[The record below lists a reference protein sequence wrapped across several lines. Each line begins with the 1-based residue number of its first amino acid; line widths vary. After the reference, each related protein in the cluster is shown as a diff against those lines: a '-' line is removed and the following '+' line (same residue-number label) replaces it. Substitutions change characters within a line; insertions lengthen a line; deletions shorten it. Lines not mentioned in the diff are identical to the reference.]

1 MKLKYLL
8 TSLILYALTGCADNV
23 SSLKEEANKGGVTE
37 KKKAAS
43 EKKTSK
49 ATEEKSLIV
58 SDTQVDNMRDIMR
71 RVVHGGKVSGPEEL
85 FKIING
91 QTQTT
96 DRELPVPAAVTNAIE
111 SGLRIVCYQEGS
123 DAVVASTDSALLGK
137 SASDFRT
144 SDGEIV
150 RDVAIRKLRESGTDE
165 VIFTYVVH
173 PKDDGPLVNG
183 KTVTHGRVVVA
194 EGRRAFPFHS
204 EKKFLCTAAAKI
216 DAR

>member
-8 TSLILYALTGCADNV
+8 ASLILYTLAGCVENV
-23 SSLKEEANKGGVTE
+23 NSLKEGTNKNSEAG
-37 KKKAAS
+37 KKKAAP
-43 EKKTSK
+43 EKKASK

-58 SDTQVDNMRDIMR
+58 SDTQVENMRDIMR
-71 RVVHGGKVSGPEEL
+71 RIVHGGRVSGPEEL

-123 DAVVASTDSALLGK
+123 DDVIASTDPALLGK
-137 SASDFRT
+137 PASDFRT
-144 SDGEIV
+144 ADGEIV
-150 RDVAIRKLRESGTDE
+150 RDVAIRKIRESGSDE

-183 KTVTHGRVVVA
+183 KAVTHGRVVIA